1 MSQVTE
7 QSVRFQT
14 ALASIKLIQASAV
27 LDLTEDDFDFL
38 TSNKV
43 WIATDR
49 SRARRC
55 VEACVY
61 GTLDFVGYPRFPAP
75 VEFIAAVIA
84 YYVHPVNIQTACLIM
99 EGAEFTENIINGVER
114 PVKAAELFAFTLR
127 VRAANTDVLTDA
139 EENVRQKL
147 RAEGVMSCLKV
158 KNVLALA
165 LVVRSRCEVL
175 KASVKAL
182 VFGMSVV
189 NNFNCRGFGPL
200 LEDKLCLIFKLAP
213 SVCRMTFPILASLLV
228 RLVSLLPFQLLR
240 LSVATPSRWT
250 PLALSVFLHCVV
262 SLLLT
267 LLETFLLFMSLIV
280 TFMVNSGLS
289 SCRMVLMPLLP
300 RLLTLLVIFT
310 IPLFLARLT
319 LIPIKSLSICFRVIL
334 ISITTILKRRG
345 CLTVPRL
352 TLMSLIKM
360 MLVMVSVASIS
371 KTFGL
376 LRFLLRLSFL
386 AKLRLL
392 PHLLTLWVCKLLMLI
407 CILTKNVITSCSVTM
422 LLFLHL

>member
-127 VRAANTDVLTDA
+127 VRAGNTDVLTDA
-139 EENVRQKL
+139 EENVSVSCAYTQGKRE
-147 RAEGVMSCLKV
+147 RSEERFSRNAETE
-158 KNVLALA
+158 
-165 LVVRSRCEVL
+165 LV
-175 KASVKAL
+175 
-182 VFGMSVV
+182 
-189 NNFNCRGFGPL
+189 CRLL
-200 LEDKLCLIFKLAP
+200 LEKNK
-213 SVCRMTFPILASLLV
+213 
-228 RLVSLLPFQLLR
+228 
-240 LSVATPSRWT
+240 
-250 PLALSVFLHCVV
+250 
-262 SLLLT
+262 
-267 LLETFLLFMSLIV
+267 
-280 TFMVNSGLS
+280 
-289 SCRMVLMPLLP
+289 
-300 RLLTLLVIFT
+300 
-310 IPLFLARLT
+310 
-319 LIPIKSLSICFRVIL
+319 
-334 ISITTILKRRG
+334 KRRG
-345 CLTVPRL
+345 AG
-352 TLMSLIKM
+352 I
-360 MLVMVSVASIS
+360 
-371 KTFGL
+371 GL
-376 LRFLLRLSFL
+376 CRVGHR
-386 AKLRLL
+386 
-392 PHLLTLWVCKLLMLI
+392 
-407 CILTKNVITSCSVTM
+407 
-422 LLFLHL
+422 

>member
-127 VRAANTDVLTDA
+127 VRAGNTDVLDRKSGSA
-139 EENVRQKL
+139 GMPRPISYAVF
-147 RAEGVMSCLKV
+147 CLK
-158 KNVLALA
+158 KKKDRIRDLSRRYHSATGIA
-165 LVVRSRCEVL
+165 TTSRSQHRQQKWIRARGYCS
-175 KASVKAL
+175 SV
-182 VFGMSVV
+182 
-189 NNFNCRGFGPL
+189 
-200 LEDKLCLIFKLAP
+200 
-213 SVCRMTFPILASLLV
+213 
-228 RLVSLLPFQLLR
+228 Q
-240 LSVATPSRWT
+240 
-250 PLALSVFLHCVV
+250 
-262 SLLLT
+262 
-267 LLETFLLFMSLIV
+267 
-280 TFMVNSGLS
+280 
-289 SCRMVLMPLLP
+289 
-300 RLLTLLVIFT
+300 
-310 IPLFLARLT
+310 
-319 LIPIKSLSICFRVIL
+319 
-334 ISITTILKRRG
+334 
-345 CLTVPRL
+345 
-352 TLMSLIKM
+352 
-360 MLVMVSVASIS
+360 
-371 KTFGL
+371 
-376 LRFLLRLSFL
+376 
-386 AKLRLL
+386 
-392 PHLLTLWVCKLLMLI
+392 
-407 CILTKNVITSCSVTM
+407 
-422 LLFLHL
+422 